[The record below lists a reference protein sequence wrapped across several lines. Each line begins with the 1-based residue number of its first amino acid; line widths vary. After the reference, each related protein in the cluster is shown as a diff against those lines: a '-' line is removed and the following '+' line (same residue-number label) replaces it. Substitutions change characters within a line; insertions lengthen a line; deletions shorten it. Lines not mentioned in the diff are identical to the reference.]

1 MTSGHHIFM
10 EHADGGFITTAVVLL
25 LVVVLPV
32 GNAPERKREV
42 GGIGPEQ
49 ANVRIVVGGI
59 GPEQANVRIVVGAI
73 GPEQANVRIVVGGNS
88 RNKQM
93 YVLW

>member
-1 MTSGHHIFM
+1 M
-10 EHADGGFITTAVVLL
+10 EHADGGFITATLVLL
-25 LVVVLPV
+25 LVVILQV

-59 GPEQANVRIVVGAI
+59 GPEQANVHIVVGGI
-73 GPEQANVRIVVGGNS
+73 GPEPRNVRIVVCSGPIP
-88 RNKQM
+88 
-93 YVLW
+93 